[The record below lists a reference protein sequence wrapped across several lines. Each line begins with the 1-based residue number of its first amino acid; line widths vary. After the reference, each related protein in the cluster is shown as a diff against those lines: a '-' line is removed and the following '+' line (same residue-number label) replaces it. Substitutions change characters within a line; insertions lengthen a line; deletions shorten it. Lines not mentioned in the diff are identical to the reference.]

1 LLDNGSDLPDKG
13 AYLLDNSSG
22 PVSKALFVSAFQQE
36 PCLKADRTAGLPGVI
51 ILAMILFWSRPMVR
65 KKSTGKVS
73 VPRASILRA
82 VASSS
87 AIETGERIEDIEKR
101 LKSRSRRTG
110 KFTLAS

>member
-1 LLDNGSDLPDKG
+1 
-13 AYLLDNSSG
+13 
-22 PVSKALFVSAFQQE
+22 
-36 PCLKADRTAGLPGVI
+36 
-51 ILAMILFWSRPMVR
+51 MVR

-73 VPRASILRA
+73 VSHASILRA

-101 LKSRSRRTG
+101 LESRSRRTG